1 MNEGIGSLDFT
12 LNIQEVAGDQ
22 DNGDI
27 VFGVEALTAS
37 QYLAITDQPDL
48 CQSRF
53 SGQLSESLSEY
64 DPAEC
69 RSTHRK
75 HTNTYTC
82 TSAL

>member
-1 MNEGIGSLDFT
+1 MDEEVGSLDFT
-12 LNIQEVAGDQ
+12 LNIQGNQ

-27 VFGVEALTAS
+27 VFGVETLTAS
-37 QYLAITDQPDL
+37 QYLDQPDL
-48 CQSRF
+48 CQSEF
-53 SGQLSESLSEY
+53 SGQFSDALSKV